1 MWILWM
7 AWMGLAIADTD
18 SLNRV
23 HTLQRQGQY
32 VEAQEILDAL
42 VLEIDTPTIRF
53 EWARNLE
60 LQGKYEP
67 ALQVYNEL
75 YVLRLAGEFG
85 LNIAY
90 RRGLMLSNL
99 GEHKSA
105 VRTLSRLRWRRLS
118 AQDRRG
124 VHLALGS
131 AEIQAGKVE
140 RGIRRIEKVL
150 TKLEQPNE
158 WSWLQARARMAI
170 CDHLLQ
176 LASQTPLETTE
187 DLKTQMDQRANWI
200 LQAEKQIQVIIQL
213 QEPEYVMVALE
224 SFADSLVLF
233 FDEVRML
240 PPPSDFTPTQ
250 SSIFEEEMSRQST
263 VLADKA
269 IGYYKLAVR
278 FGDGLL
284 WAGETH
290 PRMKRKIEVLE
301 RELRAL

>member
-1 MWILWM
+1 MWLLWSG
-7 AWMGLAIADTD
+7 WMSLAFAAADPIEQ
-18 SLNRV
+18 V
-23 HTLQRQGQY
+23 YALQRQGQY
-32 VEAQEILDAL
+32 VAAQEILDDL
-42 VLEIDTPTIRF
+42 VLEHNTPAIQF

-75 YVLRLAGEFG
+75 YVLRLNGEFG

-99 GEHKSA
+99 GEHKKA
-105 VRTLSRLRWRRLS
+105 IRTLKRLRWRNLS
-118 AQDRRG
+118 ALDRRG
-124 VHLALGS
+124 IRLALGS
-131 AEIQAGKVE
+131 AEIQAGQIE

-150 TKLEQPNE
+150 EQIEQPTE

-170 CDHLLQ
+170 CDHLLT
-176 LASQTPLETTE
+176 LASQTSLEATE
-187 DLKTQMDQRANWI
+187 DLKTQMDRRADWI
-200 LQAEKQIQVIIQL
+200 LRAEQQIQVIIQL
-213 QEPEYVMVALE
+213 QEPEYVMVSLE
-224 SFADSLVLF
+224 RFADAMVLF

-240 PPPSDFTPTQ
+240 PPPPEFTPTQ
-250 SSIFEEEMSRQST
+250 ADIFEEEISQQAA

-269 IGYYKLAVR
+269 LGYYKLAVR

-284 WAGETH
+284 WAGEMH

-301 RELRAL
+301 KELRKL